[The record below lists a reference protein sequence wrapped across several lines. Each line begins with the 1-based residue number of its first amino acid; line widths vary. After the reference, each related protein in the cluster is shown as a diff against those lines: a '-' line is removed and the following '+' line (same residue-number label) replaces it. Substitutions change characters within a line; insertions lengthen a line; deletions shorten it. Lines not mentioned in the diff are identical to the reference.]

1 MEQPTRNHVPPFE
14 RAPAVGRPTA
24 GPDTLDELPGAPR
37 VERVDVE
44 VYRVPTDQPE
54 ADGTITWTSTTM
66 VLTRLEAGGMTG
78 LGYTYASAGAAAV
91 IRDVLTQAILGRSAA
106 AIGACWLAMQRAVR
120 NIGRT
125 GIAASGISAVD
136 VALWDLKA
144 KLLGVS
150 VAELLGPVRNRVPV
164 YGSGGF
170 TSYTDRELVTQL
182 AGWVEQ
188 GIPRVKMKI
197 GADPR
202 ADVRRVRAARAA
214 IGDDAELYVDANG
227 AYAVPEARWFAERF
241 AESRVSWFEEPVSSD
256 ELEELHELR
265 GRAPAGMAV
274 AAGEYGTD
282 VFYFRRMLDAGAVHV
297 LQADAT
303 RCGGISGFL
312 RVAALCEAYGM
323 ELSAHTAPLIHLAPA
338 AAVGPLRHVE
348 YFHDHV
354 RIERMLF
361 DGVPELV
368 AGDLVPTW
376 DRPGLGV
383 EFKTQEAEAYR
394 VV

>member
-1 MEQPTRNHVPPFE
+1 MSDTTSGTGA
-14 RAPAVGRPTA
+14 RAPGAGRHTPGQATCE
-24 GPDTLDELPGAPR
+24 GPADTPR
-37 VERVDVE
+37 VEHVE
-44 VYRVPTDQPE
+44 VAVYHIPTDGPE
-54 ADGTITWTSTTM
+54 ADGTIAWASTTM
-66 VLTRLEAGGMTG
+66 VLVRVEAGGMTG
-78 LGYTYASAGAAAV
+78 LGYTHASAGAASV

-106 AIGACWLAMQRAVR
+106 AIGACSLAMQRAVR

-125 GIAASGISAVD
+125 GIAASAISAVD

-150 VAELLGPVRNRVPV
+150 VAELLGPVRDRVPV

-197 GADPR
+197 GADPG

-241 AESRVSWFEEPVSSD
+241 AEPQVSWFEEPVSSD
-256 ELEELHELR
+256 ELEGLHELR
-265 GRAPAGMAV
+265 GRVPAGMAV
-274 AAGEYGTD
+274 AAGEYGSD
-282 VFYFRRMLDAGAVHV
+282 LFYFRRMLDAGAVHV

-312 RVAALCEAYGM
+312 RVAALCAAYGM

-361 DGVPELV
+361 DGVPKLV
-368 AGDLVPTW
+368 GGDLIPTW

-383 EFKTQEAEAYR
+383 EFKTPEAEPYR
-394 VV
+394 VA